1 MIPVPAAARRSFPS
15 LVGDSLRSLAISAA
29 LLRRGIDAQPILYPA
44 VPENK
49 ARVRFFIT
57 AEHTEPQIVQTI
69 DALAECFEASK
80 LPAH

>member
-1 MIPVPAAARRSFPS
+1 M
-15 LVGDSLRSLAISAA
+15 RSLAISAA

-57 AEHTEPQIVQTI
+57 AEHTEQQVVQTI
-69 DALAECFEASK
+69 DALAACIETVGGVM
-80 LPAH
+80 LV